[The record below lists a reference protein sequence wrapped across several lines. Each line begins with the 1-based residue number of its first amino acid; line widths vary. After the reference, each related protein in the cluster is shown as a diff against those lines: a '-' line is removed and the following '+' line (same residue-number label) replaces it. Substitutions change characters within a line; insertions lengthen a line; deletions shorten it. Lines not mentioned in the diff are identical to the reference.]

1 MILQTLKKSFSCEL
15 ALKNTESAIKNELK
29 DLFSELGELKFE
41 TKLVLEFKKIEGD
54 DLTRFNTFHSISKQK
69 QLLMKAILMMYLNQS
84 IVRFYQTYKNHLEKV
99 SARLLI
105 RL

>member
-1 MILQTLKKSFSCEL
+1 MNSFSCEL
-15 ALKNTESAIKNELK
+15 PLKNTESAIKNKLK

-54 DLTRFNTFHSISKQK
+54 DATRFNTFYSISKQK
-69 QLLMKAILMMYLNQS
+69 QLLMKVILMMYLNQS
-84 IVRFYQTYKNHLEKV
+84 IVRIYQTYKNHLEKV
-99 SARLLI
+99 SAGLLI